1 MNTSSI
7 PTSTNAAPVVAW
19 SPLGLLRQL
28 LARLRCGSLRVELP
42 DGRVISQRGSMEG
55 PHATLQLRRW
65 RALRRLMTQ
74 GDMGLAESYRDGD
87 WSTPDLVA
95 LLDFGV
101 RNEAAWGTALQGSRL
116 AQLMAR
122 WHHLLNANTRR
133 GSRRNISAHYDLGND
148 FYAAWLDPRLIY
160 SGAIYGPGDATLE
173 QAQSRKLSRIAQLL
187 ALEPGQHVLEIGCGW
202 GALAVDLA
210 RKHDVQ
216 VTGVTLSHRQLD
228 HARAEVARAGLDG
241 AVQLHLRDYRE
252 LEGSFDRIVSIE
264 MLEAVGEAYWP
275 LYFDTLRER
284 LRPGGCAV
292 LQVILIDDAHFESYR
307 RGTDF
312 IQRHIFPGGM
322 LPSAAAI
329 REQAA
334 RAGLRVECTDRFGA
348 SYARTLV
355 EWRRA
360 FDAAWPQLSQQGF
373 GEAFRRLWHYYLCYC
388 EAGFRAGRIDV
399 GLFRLSHAE

>member
-1 MNTSSI
+1 MNTRSI
-7 PTSTNAAPVVAW
+7 PTPAKAPSLFAW
-19 SPLGLLRQL
+19 SPLRLFEQL
-28 LARLRCGSLRVELP
+28 LARLHCGSLRVEFP
-42 DGRVISQRGSMEG
+42 DGRVIRRRGSVDG

-65 RALRRLMTQ
+65 RALRCLTTQ
-74 GDMGLAESYRDGD
+74 GDLGLAESYRDGD

-95 LLDFGV
+95 LLGFGV
-101 RNEAAWGTALQGSRL
+101 RNEAAWGAALQGTPPAR
-116 AQLMAR
+116 LMAAS
-122 WHHLLNANTRR
+122 HHVLNANTRR

-160 SGAIYGPGDATLE
+160 SGALYGPEDATLE
-173 QAQSRKLSRIAQLL
+173 QAQSRKMARIAQLL

-202 GALAVDLA
+202 GALAIDFA
-210 RKHDVQ
+210 RKHGVR
-216 VTGVTLSHRQLD
+216 VTGVTLSHRQLA
-228 HARAEVARAGLDG
+228 HARAEVTRAGQDG
-241 AVQLHLRDYRE
+241 AVQLHLQDYRE
-252 LEGSFDRIVSIE
+252 LRGRFDRIVSIE

-292 LQVILIDDAHFESYR
+292 LQVILIDDAHFANYR

-322 LPSAAAI
+322 LPSATAI
-329 REQAA
+329 AEQAA
-334 RAGLRVECTDRFGA
+334 RAGLRIECTDRFGA

-355 EWRRA
+355 EWRKA

-373 GEAFRRLWHYYLCYC
+373 GDAFRRLWHYYLCYC

-399 GLFRLSHAE
+399 ALFRLSHE